1 MAYWLQK
8 SGANIIM
15 NVLWGDE
22 RTYDFVFE
30 GLQQGG
36 TYAVGTNG
44 NIRNKLDRYY
54 FRKGLAKM
62 VELLRPDTIVNYSS
76 KAKDIFEPYIAQG
89 IEVITLSNWR
99 HTFRK
104 LAD

>member
-1 MAYWLQK
+1 
-8 SGANIIM
+8 M

-62 VELLRPDTIVNYSS
+62 VELLLPDTIVNYSS